1 MKIPTKK
8 MRRFH
13 ASLPQEQLAQ
23 LDIIADDTGRGRSE
37 ILAMLVEAAYKAH
50 EEDKEPTRTT
60 RRKPVETQ
68 P

>member
-23 LDIIADDTGRGRSE
+23 LDIIADGTGRGRSE
-37 ILAMLVEAAYKAH
+37 ILAMLVEAAYEAH
-50 EEDKEPTRTT
+50 EADKEPTTAP
-60 RRKPVETQ
+60 RRKPVETK